1 MKMMKKIFTAFS
13 ITNVHYVF
21 FFFLIY
27 NFLFT
32 WHIKIL
38 TPDLNIFVAYS
49 KFMLGICSLE
59 HFNILIQHINIPVIS
74 REISA
79 GGHTENLL

>member
-13 ITNVHYVF
+13 ITNVHYV
-21 FFFLIY
+21 FFLIY

-79 GGHTENLL
+79 VGHTENLL